1 MTRDDVS
8 GSADTDLLPATQ
20 PSESPPLVIG
30 VMRESYPGERR
41 VALIPAS
48 VAALKKVKLNVVV
61 EAGSGAAAGFSDAE
75 YVTQGAEILADR
87 AAVLAR
93 ADVLVQVRAAGANAV
108 AGQADIAAFRK
119 GQAIIGLCD
128 PLGRPDVARALA
140 ERGVLTFSLEMLPR
154 ITRAQSMD
162 VLSSQASIAGYKAVI
177 LAANLVPKLY
187 PMMMT
192 AAGTITAAKVF
203 VIGAGVAGLQAIAT
217 ARRLGAVVKAT
228 DVRSAAK
235 ENVFSLGA
243 KFIDMGVEDAAGAGG
258 YAKGM
263 DADFYRRQ
271 QAALAPT
278 IAESDVIITTA
289 AVPGKK
295 APLLI
300 SAEAVRSMS
309 SGSIVIDLA
318 AEQGGNC
325 ELTKPNETVVEN
337 GVSVIGCVN
346 LPATVSFHASQMF
359 SRNATAFLLSLV
371 KDGRWAIN
379 RDDEIVQ
386 GTLVTADGQVV
397 HPKVHELLGQD
408 AGER

>member
-1 MTRDDVS
+1 MSDDVRS
-8 GSADTDLLPATQ
+8 LT
-20 PSESPPLVIG
+20 VG
-30 VMRESYPGERR
+30 VPRETYPGERR
-41 VALIPAS
+41 VALIPSS
-48 VAALKKVKLNVVV
+48 VTALKKAGVAVVL
-61 EAGSGAAAGFSDAE
+61 EAGVGTEAGYADADYSAVGTQIVVSRGEVFAAADVILQVRMA
-75 YVTQGAEILADR
+75 GANRNA
-87 AAVLAR
+87 AR
-93 ADVLVQVRAAGANAV
+93 ADFASLR
-108 AGQADIAAFRK
+108 AGQSL
-119 GQAIIGLCD
+119 IGLCD
-128 PLGRPDVARALA
+128 PFADPSLMAELA
-140 ERGVLTFSLEMLPR
+140 ERNVSCFALELLPR

-162 VLSSQASIAGYKAVI
+162 VLSSMASIAGYKAVI
-177 LAANLVPKLY
+177 LAANLVPKIY

-203 VIGAGVAGLQAIAT
+203 IIGAGVAGLQAIAT

-235 ENVFSLGA
+235 ENVLSLGA
-243 KFIDMGVEDAAGAGG
+243 RFIDMGVEDAAGVGG
-258 YAKGM
+258 YAKAM

-300 SAEAVRSMS
+300 SADAVRSMS
-309 SGSIVIDLA
+309 PGSLVVDLA

-325 ELTKPNETVVEN
+325 ELTKPGETVVEH

-346 LPATVSFHASQMF
+346 LPSTVPFHASQMF
-359 SRNATAFLLSLV
+359 SRNVTAFLLLLV
-371 KDGRWAIN
+371 KDGKWAIN

-397 HPKVHELLGQD
+397 HPKVREMLTPV
-408 AGER
+408 

>member
-1 MTRDDVS
+1 MFINNNPSFFPVANIASDLFANDVFLS
-8 GSADTDLLPATQ
+8 
-20 PSESPPLVIG
+20 I
-30 VMRESYPGERR
+30 
-41 VALIPAS
+41 LI
-48 VAALKKVKLNVVV
+48 
-61 EAGSGAAAGFSDAE
+61 
-75 YVTQGAEILADR
+75 
-87 AAVLAR
+87 
-93 ADVLVQVRAAGANAV
+93 AGAFSQILKIIITTVKHKQKFSFN
-108 AGQADIAAFRK
+108 DIIVTGGMPSTHSALVSSLAT
-119 GQAIIGLCD
+119 IIFLEQGLS
-128 PLGRPDVARALA
+128 ALFFV
-140 ERGVLTFSLEMLPR
+140 VLTFSLELLPR

-263 DADFYRRQ
+263 DADFYRHQ

-309 SGSIVIDLA
+309 PGSIVIDLA

-346 LPATVSFHASQMF
+346 LAATVPFHASQMF

-371 KDGRWAIN
+371 KDGRWAID

-386 GTLVTADGQVV
+386 GTLITADGQVV
-397 HPKVHELLGQD
+397 HPQVHELLGQD